1 MDIAID
7 RFNSSL
13 QEKEHADKIIDLSI
27 ALEALFSSTS
37 EDLAYKLR
45 IRISILLG
53 VYYDANYLFNF
64 MNESYKIRSKLVH
77 GKVDKNAIKVFEIQ
91 GKKFGLYDVA
101 NELEGVTRLSIL
113 EMLSLLK
120 HYNYRKQED
129 LINAINKVATGIS
142 KKLRPR
148 QIHS

>member
-1 MDIAID
+1 M
-7 RFNSSL
+7 
-13 QEKEHADKIIDLSI
+13 
-27 ALEALFSSTS
+27 
-37 EDLAYKLR
+37 AYKLR

-129 LINAINKVATGIS
+129 LINAIDKVATGIS
-142 KKLRPR
+142 KKLRPS